1 MSTPPKPSF
10 FDKVTE
16 LFSLPPMVQSLKTKL
31 TRTLD
36 NQQQQ
41 LKAIVEVG
49 RTLNIIRQEL
59 LLVYDRPSGGS
70 VGTKDDGPAD
80 PAILRDYVAASR
92 MKEVYPTDLFPGLE
106 AVSMPV
112 GAIHEETQH
121 PNQAD
126 LLYVAAFAKVRG
138 ARNIFEFGTYQG
150 RTTFHLTMAAPDAH
164 VTTLNLPP
172 EDDPSVAPFLGVM
185 FKGTDREKQIT
196 QVFADSRKFDPA
208 PYAQSMD
215 YIFID
220 GDHSYELVKN
230 DTEKALV
237 MLKPGGMMVWHDYAA
252 KSPGV
257 VRYMKEFSE
266 QRPIFRI
273 KHTCLTV
280 YLDGVDATTFAPPP
294 RRKSWIS

>member
-1 MSTPPKPSF
+1 MSTPPKPSVL
-10 FDKVTE
+10 DKVTE
-16 LFSLPPMVQSLKTKL
+16 LFSLPPVVQSLKSKVSRAL
-31 TRTLD
+31 EQ
-36 NQQQQ
+36 QQQQ

-49 RTLNIIRQEL
+49 RTLNVIRQEL
-59 LLVYDRPSGGS
+59 LLVYERP
-70 VGTKDDGPAD
+70 VGAYAKSDDGPAD

-106 AVSMPV
+106 TVSMPV

-138 ARNIFEFGTYQG
+138 ARSIFEFGTYQG
-150 RTTFHLTMAAPDAH
+150 RTTFHLTMASPDAH

-172 EDDPSVAPFLGVM
+172 EDDPSVAPFLGIM
-185 FKGTDREKQIT
+185 FKGSERERQIT
-196 QVFADSRKFDPA
+196 QVYADSRKFDPA
-208 PYAQSMD
+208 PYAGQMD

-266 QRPIFRI
+266 QRPVFRI

-280 YLDGVDATTFAPPP
+280 YIDVDAEPRPRPPWPP
-294 RRKSWIS
+294 RSRRT